1 MKKENPHECIEGYR
15 RKIEA
20 QNMQIRNLKN
30 GSTIKGI
37 KAQFQAFKDEMK
49 KEIDGYE
56 ERQQRYVKILTG
68 RGLTLV

>member
-37 KAQFQAFKDEMK
+37 KAQFQAFKD
-49 KEIDGYE
+49 
-56 ERQQRYVKILTG
+56 
-68 RGLTLV
+68 